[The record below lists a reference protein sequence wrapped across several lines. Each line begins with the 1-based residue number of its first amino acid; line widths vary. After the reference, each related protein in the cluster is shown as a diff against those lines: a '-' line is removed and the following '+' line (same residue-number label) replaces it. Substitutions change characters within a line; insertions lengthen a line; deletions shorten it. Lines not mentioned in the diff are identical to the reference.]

1 MARQVILIIEDDEDI
16 RELLVYNLE
25 KNDYATEA
33 VESGETGLAS
43 AIRRKPDLILLD
55 LMLPGMDGLSVCRQ
69 LKAGKATHEIPIII
83 ISAKGEETDII
94 TGLELGADDS
104 ARQAVQPEHTALA
117 GARGAAPHRPV
128 AAG

>member
-1 MARQVILIIEDDEDI
+1 MISQTILIIEDDEDI

-25 KNDYATEA
+25 KNGYEAEA

-69 LKAGKATHEIPIII
+69 LKAGKATHDVPIII
-83 ISAKGEETDII
+83 ISARGEETDII
-94 TGLELGADDS
+94 TGSPPGILIAATIAPASKPWRNL
-104 ARQAVQPEHTALA
+104 
-117 GARGAAPHRPV
+117 RGA
-128 AAG
+128 